1 MSTSSTHFW
10 GRRWFLE
17 FISDSILY
25 LLLFIILF
33 NLSLRMSVGK
43 SIKEGKAKIVVKFYP
58 CGFVLL
64 NSISHWSARREKY
77 RLVTG
82 VMWCQPAWLDL
93 GTLRFIVILF
103 YCVKKWMLV
112 QHAVM
117 PHKSGQ
123 CWWNYKTTDRDFMTL
138 VIYDPALPPLP
149 LLCCRYCWGG
159 RVTLI
164 SPVFHSDR
172 LNWS

>member
-1 MSTSSTHFW
+1 
-10 GRRWFLE
+10 
-17 FISDSILY
+17 
-25 LLLFIILF
+25 
-33 NLSLRMSVGK
+33 MSVGK

-93 GTLRFIVILF
+93 GRRGQNSEIYCHFILF

-138 VIYDPALPPLP
+138 VIYDPALPPCP
-149 LLCCRYCWGG
+149 SCVADTVGG
-159 RVTLI
+159 QSDTHISCVTLWQTKLI
-164 SPVFHSDR
+164 LNFSKYFH
-172 LNWS
+172 NI